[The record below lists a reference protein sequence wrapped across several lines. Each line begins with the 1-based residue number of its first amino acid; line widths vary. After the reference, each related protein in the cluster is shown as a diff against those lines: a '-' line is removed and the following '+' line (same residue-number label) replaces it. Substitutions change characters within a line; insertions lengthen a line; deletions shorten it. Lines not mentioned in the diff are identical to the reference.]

1 MRQVS
6 QTVKSPAYWSDSS
19 RQTVENKNNTSKDI
33 LSFIIGVEDS
43 GQYIF
48 WLQGKLINWH
58 LVEQWSEV
66 SGLLLPL
73 SMIKWNPPPLIK
85 KHASEALL
93 FFCDCFYL
101 PLSSVFSLWNP
112 LYLTIPPTPHPAVSA
127 CPRFIASPPH
137 HLSLSLECAH
147 LLAQSF
153 THLSYFSFSPTLFTY
168 KLPELCLLL
177 IPAQLANN
185 KTLSWQYNTKV
196 VW

>member
-33 LSFIIGVEDS
+33 LSFIIGVKDS

-73 SMIKWNPPPLIK
+73 SMIK
-85 KHASEALL
+85 
-93 FFCDCFYL
+93 
-101 PLSSVFSLWNP
+101 
-112 LYLTIPPTPHPAVSA
+112 
-127 CPRFIASPPH
+127 
-137 HLSLSLECAH
+137 
-147 LLAQSF
+147 
-153 THLSYFSFSPTLFTY
+153 
-168 KLPELCLLL
+168 
-177 IPAQLANN
+177 
-185 KTLSWQYNTKV
+185 
-196 VW
+196 